1 MKFARGVNCG
11 DKAIKPLFSQRLVLD
26 GGDEGDR
33 TPGLS
38 IANAALSQLSYI
50 PVNCFK
56 LRVSR
61 FHRKPGIEI
70 LSREPSFFNLVTIC
84 SWTFSHT
91 NIYSFLRL
99 RAKKRHPG
107 RRTSPN
113 AARKISGF
121 KTYIAVY
128 NSYRVLNTL

>member
-50 PVNCFK
+50 PVNCFT

-70 LSREPSFFNLVTIC
+70 LSHGSSFFNLVTIC
-84 SWTFSHT
+84 SWTFSHA

-99 RAKKRHPG
+99 RAKERHQAA
-107 RRTSPN
+107 RTPQN
-113 AARKISGF
+113 TARKISGF